1 MVSREQAASIAA
13 ETAKTLGFGTGV
25 DNVLE
30 HPEIDRLH
38 VYGHDFENCW
48 VAYITRTDWRALQAS
63 TIVAVDKWTG
73 QVVYTGSAY
82 DEG

>member
-1 MVSREQAASIAA
+1 MISREQAASIAA
-13 ETAKTLGFGTGV
+13 KAAKALGFGIGV
-25 DNVLE
+25 AQVLE
-30 HPEIDRLH
+30 LPEIDRLS

-48 VAYITRTDWRALQAS
+48 VAYIAPTDRRRLQPS

>member
-1 MVSREQAASIAA
+1 MISREQAASIAA
-13 ETAKTLGFGTGV
+13 ETAKALGFGTGV
-25 DNVLE
+25 DKVLE
-30 HPEIDRLH
+30 LPEIDRLQ
-38 VYGHDFENCW
+38 VYGHDFANCW
-48 VAYITRTDWRALQAS
+48 VAYIARTDWQGLQAS